1 MQNQIGIQFEIFK
14 SNSESTSHY
23 SNSFEDEKQ
32 IVEIDDFKEDP
43 YPIRATYDRYLIYHN
58 DKIKYT
64 VQFKN
69 EALKIVE
76 NEIADITK
84 YYSKID
90 SVYKIIVSVQNDTY
104 NICGHYEF
112 QNIVVNKVF
121 ETFKI
126 VVKSN

>member
-14 SNSESTSHY
+14 SNSESNY
-23 SNSFEDEKQ
+23 SLNEFEDEKQ
-32 IVEIDDFKEDP
+32 IVEIDDFNEDP
-43 YPIRATYDRYLIYHN
+43 YPIRATYDRYIIYHN

-64 VQFKN
+64 VQSKN

-90 SVYKIIVSVQNDTY
+90 SVYKIIVSIQNDTY

-126 VVKSN
+126 LKYTN